1 MNFSQ
6 FEQLKKNRLLNKSY
20 LTDSYIGF
28 ALKNI
33 VSGPLFTIIFRPKFL
48 FLDSVSILR
57 LKTMVVLHILKHSK
71 IVSDMAFFM
80 IVCIR
85 GTSNLHR
92 YIYVVCISWMS
103 TKTLSNH
110 SNLTAMFEF
119 HDFFS
124 FSNPWAKR
132 MSLGALLTSFAYY
145 GCPAVK
151 NWQLNP
157 MQSTVHCWKRS
168 LRKF

>member
-1 MNFSQ
+1 MLEDDYCCYWIFNFAQKS
-6 FEQLKKNRLLNKSY
+6 FLLWSKEKWIPGIPFPVWRNFK
-20 LTDSYIGF
+20 IF
-28 ALKNI
+28 
-33 VSGPLFTIIFRPKFL
+33 FTIIFRPKFL

-119 HDFFS
+119 HDFF
-124 FSNPWAKR
+124 FLLAI
-132 MSLGALLTSFAYY
+132 LGRSACRW
-145 GCPAVK
+145 GP
-151 NWQLNP
+151 
-157 MQSTVHCWKRS
+157 CWHRLHIMDVPLS
-168 LRKF
+168 RIGN